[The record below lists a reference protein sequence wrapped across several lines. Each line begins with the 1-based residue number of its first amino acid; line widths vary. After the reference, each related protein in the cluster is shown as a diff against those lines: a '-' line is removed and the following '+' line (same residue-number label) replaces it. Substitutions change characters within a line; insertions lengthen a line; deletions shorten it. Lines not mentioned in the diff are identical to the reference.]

1 MFPIMLCCLPTCL
14 QHINQGLNVKK
25 QVRANVLRNVIP
37 GKASEG
43 KRREAGM
50 LEAKTRCFTQVAPA
64 PRERESWSLSHMGH
78 LGRAHSSSR
87 VPCAQQPPTAGH
99 AAADR
104 EHALLAPGQ
113 LLGPLGRVRPTK
125 SALLTPSR
133 VTQHSRPARGKP
145 RGAPCALAP
154 PPPPEAGEKPEPQ
167 GARRGG
173 LPAEASGSPILGGH
187 RQAPSSCPRS
197 PCGRVGS
204 PCCPQVV
211 CKTPRL
217 GGGSE
222 SWGSFH
228 EPAAKVTHPGLTRD
242 DPPVNCQPNRAP

>member
-1 MFPIMLCCLPTCL
+1 
-14 QHINQGLNVKK
+14 
-25 QVRANVLRNVIP
+25 
-37 GKASEG
+37 
-43 KRREAGM
+43 M
-50 LEAKTRCFTQVAPA
+50 LEAKTRCFTQVAAVPQEKQLITQ
-64 PRERESWSLSHMGH
+64 PHGTP
-78 LGRAHSSSR
+78 
-87 VPCAQQPPTAGH
+87 VPCVQQLPRPLRTA
-99 AAADR
+99 APYRRPCSSR
-104 EHALLAPGQ
+104 EHALPALGQ
-113 LLGPLGRVRPTK
+113 FLGPLGRVRPTR

-133 VTQHSRPARGKP
+133 VTQHSRPAQGRRVVLPVPWHLPLPRKRG
-145 RGAPCALAP
+145 
-154 PPPPEAGEKPEPQ
+154 EEPEPQ

-173 LPAEASGSPILGGH
+173 LPAGASGSPILGGH

-228 EPAAKVTHPGLTRD
+228 EPAAKVTHPGLTRED
-242 DPPVNCQPNRAP
+242 TPVNCQPNRAP